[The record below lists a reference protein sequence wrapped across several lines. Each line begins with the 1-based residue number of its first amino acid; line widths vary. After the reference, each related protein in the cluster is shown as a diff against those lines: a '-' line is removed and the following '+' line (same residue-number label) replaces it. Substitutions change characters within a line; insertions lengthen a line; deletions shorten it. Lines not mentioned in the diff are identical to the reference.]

1 MATITLNNEQLRL
14 VQAALELYSRIGILQ
29 FERIF
34 DHPTIDALIDNQF
47 TPKKKL
53 EVGDDTMRGEIVEI
67 GKKFIKTKGSWGNG
81 EEIKKVIFALYKVH
95 PVKVNILN
103 IPKKHIISKGK
114 KGVRGGGRKAFVYLK
129 TGDKIEFI

>member
-1 MATITLNNEQLRL
+1 MTTIIKNGRVTEKASFATEQNVYTFNITESAN
-14 VQAALELYSRIGILQ
+14 
-29 FERIF
+29 
-34 DHPTIDALIDNQF
+34 
-47 TPKKKL
+47 
-53 EVGDDTMRGEIVEI
+53 
-67 GKKFIKTKGSWGNG
+67 KT
-81 EEIKKVIFALYKVH
+81 EIKKVIFALYKVH